1 MARPTHILHKGSV
14 LSIALKLLKESEKP
28 MNVKEITKL
37 LLEEKSLTSK
47 TPYNTISAILQ
58 RSDLVTKIGKATYVL
73 KADV

>member
-1 MARPTHILHKGSV
+1 MTSTKYLRKGSV

-37 LLEEKSLTSK
+37 VLEEKSLIGK

>member
-1 MARPTHILHKGSV
+1 MTYTKYLRKGSI

-37 LLEEKSLTSK
+37 VLEEKSLIGK